1 MQESLAQA
9 RPAKTENWDPEKR
22 AANRNNWLRVSRP
35 SRFKPPVDS
44 KTRAEKSKLIPTKPV
59 IFAVFEFFRIIFRG
73 VVACHVGG
81 RKRARDRDVDRQP
94 FPFTPQGNGY
104 ISLLG
109 PEGAKSFAQE
119 PQTRQ
124 GVSYDLWRVGPQE
137 ATRTPVFRAS
147 TESALALSD
156 RA

>member
-1 MQESLAQA
+1 MGSLLSI
-9 RPAKTENWDPEKR
+9 PV
-22 AANRNNWLRVSRP
+22 VSAVP
-35 SRFKPPVDS
+35 SAFV
-44 KTRAEKSKLIPTKPV
+44 
-59 IFAVFEFFRIIFRG
+59 AVSP
-73 VVACHVGG
+73 HVH
-81 RKRARDRDVDRQP
+81 VPSQ
-94 FPFTPQGNGY
+94 T
-104 ISLLG
+104 LLG